1 MDKYIFPAVFEQGEK
16 EGYCI
21 TFPDLPGCITEGKTL
36 EEGIVMAKE
45 VLELWIWSMEEDNE
59 SIPEATKPENI
70 EIEKGSFIVPVL
82 VNMVPVRE
90 EMNNKSVNKT
100 VTLPY
105 WMKKIAEENKINFS
119 QILQRG
125 IIEHLNLS
133 RKV

>member
-1 MDKYIFPAVFEQGEK
+1 MDKYMFPAVFEQGEK

-70 EIEKGSFIVPVL
+70 QIEKGSFVVPVL

-105 WMKKIAEENKINFS
+105 WMKKIAEENKVNFS

-133 RKV
+133 RKI